1 VSTSLAAALEALAGR
16 HDATLSVW
24 LGGVDGRCW
33 FGRDTE
39 LVHPAASTMKL
50 PLVIALHRAADAG
63 ALRLSDE
70 IVVCTTLDSQMP
82 GRTYDVTQDYDNDD
96 EPWERI
102 GDRVA
107 LGWLAERAIVRSSN
121 LATNLLI
128 DRLGIDPVN
137 AVYSDVGATA
147 SRVERGIQDV
157 PAVAAGR
164 SNRVTAADLAA
175 VLGALARHEVAAP
188 DTCERIE
195 GLLARCEH
203 DSAAAAGLPDGTHF
217 AHKTGWF
224 EGVAHDV
231 GIVRPAGEPPFV
243 LAVLTGSDLDEAAA
257 DRLVADVAALCW
269 AHRHDVAAVEDR
281 EAIR

>member
-1 VSTSLAAALEALAGR
+1 VSTSLDAALEALAGR
-16 HDATLSVW
+16 RAAAVSVW
-24 LGGVDGRCW
+24 LGGVNGRRW

-70 IVVCTTLDSQMP
+70 IVVRTTLDSQVR
-82 GRTYDVTQDYDNDD
+82 GLTYDVTQDYDNDD
-96 EPWERI
+96 QPWERV

-137 AVYSDVGATA
+137 AVYSDAGATA
-147 SRVERGIQDV
+147 SRVERGIQDE
-157 PAVAAGR
+157 PAIAEGR

-175 VLGALARHEVAAP
+175 VLGALARRQIAAP
-188 DTCERIE
+188 DSCERIE
-195 GLLARCEH
+195 DLLARCEH
-203 DSAAAAGLPDGTHF
+203 DTAAAAGLPDGTYF

-231 GIVRPAGEPPFV
+231 GIVRQAGEPPFV
-243 LAVLTGSDLDEAAA
+243 LAVLTGADLDEAAA
-257 DRLVADVAALCW
+257 DRLVADIAALCW
-269 AHRHDVAAVEDR
+269 THRHDVAAVEDR